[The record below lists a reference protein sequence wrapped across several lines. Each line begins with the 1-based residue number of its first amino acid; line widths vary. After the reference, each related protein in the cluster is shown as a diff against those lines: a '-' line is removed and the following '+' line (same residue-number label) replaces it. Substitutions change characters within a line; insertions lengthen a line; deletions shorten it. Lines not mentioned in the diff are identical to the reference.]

1 MEKEAGAE
9 AKSAPPGGGLP
20 GDGNKVPLGG
30 LEWLLAAGAGYGYW
44 KLRDDE

>member
-1 MEKEAGAE
+1 MND
-9 AKSAPPGGGLP
+9 
-20 GDGNKVPLGG
+20 DGFNPQEPVPLGG